1 VLIWFMLMFTAF
13 NALSAFAPNFH
24 TMLLFRFLAGLPHGA
39 FFGVGAVVATRLADK
54 GKEAAALASMFSGLT
69 IANVLGVPAGTWL
82 GHNMSWRF
90 VFLIVAVIGLATMIM
105 LHKLIPYFE
114 ATPGAGL
121 RQDLKIFRKTSLW
134 LALGITS
141 IGTGGFF
148 AWLSYIAPLLTDV
161 THFHANTIPLIM
173 TAVGVGMT
181 FGVNLGGKLAD
192 RVPPLAAVIIL
203 LITMVG
209 LLCLN
214 ALLASSQP
222 AMMVLAFA
230 VGANALALGPPIQIL
245 LIEHS
250 REAEMLGSSLGQ
262 SGFNIGN
269 ALGAFLGGIPLTL
282 GYSYASPQWMA
293 AGLAL
298 SGVVLALAMRAHGRR
313 AAVAVPA

>member
-1 VLIWFMLMFTAF
+1 MF
-13 NALSAFAPNFH
+13 NAFAIASVTGMFFGGQLADRHVSQERYLALSHLVGGLAIMGLAYVKAFWPFFGLMLLHCFFYVPTLSVANAIAFAH
-24 TMLLFRFLAGLPHGA
+24 VADGKKE
-39 FFGVGAVVATRLADK
+39 FGFVRLWGSVGWV
-54 GKEAAALASMFSGLT
+54 AAAWPLVFIPIDWAKVPSM
-69 IANVLGVPAGTWL
+69 AQA
-82 GHNMSWRF
+82 
-90 VFLIVAVIGLATMIM
+90 
-105 LHKLIPYFE
+105 
-114 ATPGAGL
+114 
-121 RQDLKIFRKTSLW
+121 
-134 LALGITS
+134 
-141 IGTGGFF
+141 GGFF

-181 FGVNLGGKLAD
+181 VGVNVGGKLAD
-192 RVPPLAAVIIL
+192 RVPPLTAIIIL
-203 LITMVG
+203 LTTMVA
-209 LLCLN
+209 LLCMN

-230 VGANALALGPPIQIL
+230 VGANALALGPPIQML

-282 GYSYASPQWMA
+282 GYSYASPQWVA
-293 AGLAL
+293 ASLAL

-313 AAVAVPA
+313 VAVAVPA